1 MSISAAGKGGTMS
14 QVKCSGCGKLMSAMG
29 RFCSSCGQQI
39 MSPQSASSGM
49 PVWAGCLIA
58 IGVMMFVTAIIG
70 LLAAIAIPS
79 FIKARNTAQD
89 NVCINNLRMISG
101 AKDMHALENSTD
113 PETGLSW
120 EELKPTLE
128 KNGWGMPSCP
138 GDSQHTPET
147 SYEIGQLGIDPTCK
161 INQRHRLTGVG
172 R

>member
-14 QVKCSGCGKLMSAMG
+14 QVKCSGCG
-29 RFCSSCGQQI
+29 
-39 MSPQSASSGM
+39 
-49 PVWAGCLIA
+49 
-58 IGVMMFVTAIIG
+58 
-70 LLAAIAIPS
+70 
-79 FIKARNTAQD
+79 
-89 NVCINNLRMISG
+89 NLRMISG